1 MLQYAFP
8 LLTMLIWSAN
18 TVVNKMAASS
28 IQPAEIGFYRWA
40 LAGMLFTPFMLAPVW
55 RNRQAIRPYAGK
67 IVVLGVLGMAIN
79 QSLAYY
85 AAHMTTA
92 TNMGI
97 ILSLMPLMALALS
110 LLMLGQ
116 RLTAGALL
124 GALVS
129 LVGVLIVVSA
139 GNMGALLAHGIGTG
153 DAMMLLATLTY
164 GVYSVLLKK
173 WQLKL
178 PALHLLYL
186 QIVVAVLAL
195 LPLYLASARTGLNTD
210 NIPLVLFAG
219 IPTSMLAPLL
229 WMQGIA
235 RIGPSRSI
243 MFFNLLPVLTALMA
257 AVVLSEQLA
266 GYHVV
271 GGVLVLAGVVLAEV
285 WTRPLG
291 LAFGYEA
298 YEKLKPFLPQNP
310 LKNTEK

>member
-1 MLQYAFP
+1 MLQYVFP

-18 TVVNKMAASS
+18 TVVNKMAASA
-28 IQPAEIGFYRWA
+28 IQPGEISFYRWA
-40 LAGMLFTPFMLAPVW
+40 CAGLLFTPFMLVPVW
-55 RNRQAIRPYAGK
+55 RNRQAIRPYVGK
-67 IVVLGVLGMAIN
+67 IIVLGVLGMAIN
-79 QSLAYY
+79 QSLNYY
-85 AAHMTTA
+85 AAHMTSA

-97 ILSLMPLMALALS
+97 IFSLMPLMALALS

-116 RLTAGALL
+116 RLTSGALL

-129 LVGVLIVVSA
+129 LFGVAIVVSA
-139 GNMGALLAHGIGTG
+139 GNLGALLTHGVGKG
-153 DAMMLLATLTY
+153 DAMLLLSTLTY

-173 WQLKL
+173 WQLKI

-195 LPLYLASARTGLNTD
+195 LPLYLVSEHTGLNAD

-257 AVVLSEQLA
+257 AAVLSERLA
-266 GYHVV
+266 GYHVL
-271 GGVLVLAGVVLAEV
+271 GGLLVLLGVVVAEV
-285 WTRPLG
+285 WKRPLG
-291 LAFGYEA
+291 WSRTVAGQEV
-298 YEKLKPFLPQNP
+298 
-310 LKNTEK
+310 